1 MPVHAR
7 HLPERP
13 LLKPWYRL
21 AYEGDRV
28 LFHYGESLLTVEGK
42 AAVRLLPALL
52 PLLDGTRTVDDI
64 AAYLGEPVRP
74 AIDKALRLFQEHFLL
89 TNGPLPDAAGPLR
102 RSAEFLAA
110 TDPGGGSVEKM
121 LETLQG
127 ASAGVIGSG
136 PLAEEVARLLRLSG
150 VGGLDRLDWDASPDS
165 RLELEVVVA
174 APSGEELLRLV
185 DWNRAALAARSPWL
199 QLLPFD
205 GRFVAIGPLYVPGET
220 ACFEC
225 YRLRRASNL
234 DYPSEFLTLEQA
246 PARHPAAPT
255 LDRAVAGFAATLV
268 LRWLVHRDQ
277 FLPGLWYALEHEWEL
292 RLNPHFVYRVPR
304 CSACSDLDRQAPPL
318 PWHEGERNR
327 HG

>member
-1 MPVHAR
+1 MHAR
-7 HLPERP
+7 DLPEKP

-21 AYEGDRV
+21 AREGDRV

-74 AIDKALRLFQEHFLL
+74 AIDKALRLFQEHCLL
-89 TNGPLPDAAGPLR
+89 TNGPLPDAAEPQR

-110 TDPGGGSVEKM
+110 TDPGDGSVEGT
-121 LETLQG
+121 LETLEG
-127 ASAGVIGSG
+127 ASVGVVGSG
-136 PLAEEVARLLRLSG
+136 PLAEEVARLVRLSG
-150 VGGLDRLDWDASPDS
+150 VGGLERLDWDASPA
-165 RLELEVVVA
+165 LGLAPGLVVV
-174 APSGEELLRLV
+174 APSGEELTRLG
-185 DWNRAALAARSPWL
+185 DWNRAALTARVPWL

-234 DYPSEFLTLEQA
+234 DYPTEFLILEQA
-246 PARHPAAPT
+246 PASHPAAPT

-268 LRWLVHRDQ
+268 LRWLVQRDQ

-292 RLNPHFVYRVPR
+292 RLSPHFVYRVPR
-304 CSACSDLDRQAPPL
+304 CPACSGLDRQAPPL
-318 PWHEGERNR
+318 PWHEGERDG